1 MTKLAPTHAAI
12 LLPVLALA
20 AIPVHAQP
28 RLSTQDATAPQ
39 PAAIDVLAPVLAG
52 VLVTVTG
59 TAAFEPLVAC
69 VIAVWLVA
77 STLRVVGASHE
88 ELLWPERA
96 GC

>member
-1 MTKLAPTHAAI
+1 MQSSRPCH
-12 LLPVLALA
+12 P
-20 AIPVHAQP
+20 
-28 RLSTQDATAPQ
+28 ATAPQ

-96 GC
+96 GR